1 LLKKFKLSLLLLICT
16 TFLLAA
22 CGSGGNDAASGEE
35 GKLDAPSKF
44 LRIGSGPMG
53 SGWFPITTV
62 MAEVYMDNFSGVN
75 ASQIE
80 GGSTAN
86 LKSLD
91 VGDVEIALNYTS
103 DFADAIKGE
112 GSFDKKIDTVSAVGS
127 LYPVYQTIATLEK
140 NEDINSIEDIVDK
153 HIFLGPKDGGG
164 PVAFWRMMAEYG
176 IDEKTIEKA
185 GGKISY
191 GSYNDGASMMADG
204 NVEVFLGGGAP
215 AIPSLQ
221 EIEMTNQVKVLPI
234 DQDKLESI
242 SKKGLGISFDSIPA
256 GTYKGQ
262 DEDISTYT
270 MVTMLTA
277 HNDLD
282 EEYVYNLTKVF
293 WENMDSFEAQIPER
307 AKHFTLDTVL
317 DGIDPETLHPGAK
330 KYYEE
335 QGVLN

>member
-1 LLKKFKLSLLLLICT
+1 MKKLKLSFLMLICT
-16 TFLLAA
+16 TLLLAA
-22 CGSGGNDAASGEE
+22 CGPSGNDEASGKE
-35 GKLDAPSKF
+35 GKLEAPSKF

-62 MAEVYMDNFSGVN
+62 MSEIYMDNFGGLN

-86 LKSLD
+86 LRSLD
-91 VGDVEIALNYTS
+91 VGDVEVALNYTS

-112 GSFDKKIDTVSAVGS
+112 GSFDKKIETVSGVAS

-140 NEDINSIEDIVDK
+140 NEDINTIEDIVDK

-176 IDEKTIEKA
+176 IDEKTIEAA

-204 NVEVFLGGGAP
+204 NVDVFLGGGAP

-242 SKKGLGISFDSIPA
+242 SEKGLGISFDNIPA

-262 DEDISTYT
+262 DEDIPTYT

-317 DGIDPETLHPGAK
+317 DGIDPEALHPGAK